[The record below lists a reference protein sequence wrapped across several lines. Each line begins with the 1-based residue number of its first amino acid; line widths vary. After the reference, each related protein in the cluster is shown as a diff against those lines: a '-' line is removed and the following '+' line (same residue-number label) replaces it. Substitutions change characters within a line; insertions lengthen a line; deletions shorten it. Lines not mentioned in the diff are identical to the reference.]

1 MSINQRIKSLRK
13 ELGMNQGGFGRAM
26 GLKQSAVSWMEQEGN
41 TVTDQNVCLI
51 CAAFNINEEWLRDG
65 TGEMYQQPE
74 TDPLA
79 ILADAFGLSDESLA
93 LASAFFHL
101 TDEQQRTIIS
111 FVEQAAADVAAAR
124 DSSEQPQDHFRE
136 VTQMVSEPPADLS
149 PEAAAIA
156 RARQEIAD
164 FEKEVTRGQS
174 SPASSSTPPAE
185 PSAS

>member
-1 MSINQRIKSLRK
+1 MSINQRIRDLRK
-13 ELGMNQGGFGRAM
+13 TLGLNQSEFGEKI
-26 GLKQSAVSWMEQEGN
+26 GSKKSAVSWMEQEGN
-41 TVTDQNVCLI
+41 TVTDQNIRLV

-101 TDEQQRTIIS
+101 TDEQQQTIIS

-124 DSSEQPQDHFRE
+124 DSAEQPQDHLRDL
-136 VTQMVSEPPADLS
+136 TQMVSEPPADLS

-164 FEKEVTRGQS
+164 FEKEVTRRQS

>member
-1 MSINQRIKSLRK
+1 MSINQRIRELRK
-13 ELGMNQGGFGRAM
+13 TLGLNQSDFGE
-26 GLKQSAVSWMEQEGN
+26 KISSKKSAVSWMEQEGN
-41 TVTDQNVCLI
+41 TVTDQNIRLV

-124 DSSEQPQDHFRE
+124 DSSEQLQDHLRE
-136 VTQMVSEPPADLS
+136 VTQMVSEPPAGLS
-149 PEAAAIA
+149 AEAAAIA
-156 RARQEIAD
+156 RIEREVAAL
-164 FEKEVTRGQS
+164 KEEALGPS
-174 SPASSSTPPAE
+174 SPDSSSNPPAE